1 MTTPCIG
8 LDFGTTNSAVA
19 LATPDRRV
27 RMATFPMN
35 GRDRPAARSVVFF
48 DPEHLVDGYVGRPPA
63 VVGNKAIE
71 RYIDRDGEGRFIQ
84 STKSWLASRGFD
96 ATDVFG
102 KRVTLQE
109 LIALVVSDLR
119 WAVEQQLGGMTPKIV
134 AGRPVHFARAD
145 DAEDDAFAEQRL
157 REALGLAG
165 FTDITFSFE
174 PVGAAWH
181 YESRLDRD
189 ELVLIGDFGGGT
201 SDFTL
206 IRVGPGIRAGGP
218 EARKDAVL
226 GTDGVG
232 LAGDAFDAK
241 LIRHVVA
248 PRLGRGTEQRAA
260 MGSGTFPLPGWVFVH
275 MERWH
280 HLSMLKVPATVRRL
294 RRMLQMAVEPA
305 LFAGLVHIVEDDLG
319 LQLYRAIEHAKV
331 ELSRQDATRLVFVD
345 GEVQIDAA
353 VTRAEFESWI
363 APEIAEMGEAVD
375 RLLMDT
381 NIGYDGVDRVFL
393 TGGSSFVP
401 AVRNL
406 FAERFGADRTASGD
420 EFTSVAQGLAL
431 RGLDG

>member
-1 MTTPCIG
+1 MTTSCIG

-27 RMATFPMN
+27 QLARFPLF
-35 GRDRPAARSVVFF
+35 GQARDAARSVVFF
-48 DPEHLVDGYVGRPPA
+48 DPEDLVDGWVGRPPA

-71 RYIDRDGEGRFIQ
+71 RYIDCDGEGRFIQ

-145 DAEDDAFAEQRL
+145 DAADDAFAEGRL
-157 REALGLAG
+157 REALALAG
-165 FTDITFSFE
+165 FTDISFVFE

-206 IRVGPGIRAGGP
+206 IRVGPGVRAGG
-218 EARKDAVL
+218 EQARKDAVL

-232 LAGDAFDAK
+232 LAGDAFDAAI
-241 LIRHVVA
+241 IRNVVA
-248 PRLGRGTEQRAA
+248 PLLGRESEQRGA
-260 MGSGTFPLPGWVFVH
+260 MGSATFPLPGWVFVH
-275 MERWH
+275 LERWH
-280 HLSMLKVPATVRRL
+280 QLSMLKTPASLRRL
-294 RRMLQMAVEPA
+294 RRMLSQAVEPE
-305 LFAGLVHIVEDDLG
+305 LFGGLVHLVEDDLG
-319 LQLYRAIEHAKV
+319 LQLYRAIEQAKM
-331 ELSRQDATRLVFVD
+331 ELSRQDHTRLVFVD
-345 GEVQIDAA
+345 DELVIDAPI
-353 VTRAEFESWI
+353 TRSEFESWI
-363 APEIAEMGEAVD
+363 APELGEVEQAVD
-375 RLLMDT
+375 RLLRAT
-381 NIGYDGVDRVFL
+381 GIGQDAVDRVFL

-401 AVRNL
+401 AVRGI
-406 FAERFGADRTASGD
+406 FSDRFGEHRIASGD
-420 EFTSVAQGLAL
+420 ELTSVAQGLAL
-431 RGLDG
+431 HGLDG

>member
-27 RMATFPMN
+27 QLARFPLF

-48 DPEHLVDGYVGRPPA
+48 DPEDLVDGYSGRPPA
-63 VVGNKAIE
+63 VIGNKAIE
-71 RYIDRDGEGRFIQ
+71 RYIDQDGEGRFIQ
-84 STKSWLASRGFD
+84 STKSWLASRGFE

-102 KRVTLQE
+102 RAVTLQE

-145 DAEDDAFAEQRL
+145 DAEDDAYAEGRL
-157 REALGLAG
+157 REALALAG
-165 FTDITFSFE
+165 FTDITFSYE

-206 IRVGPGIRAGGP
+206 IRVGPGVRAGGAA
-218 EARKDAVL
+218 ARRDAVL

-241 LIRHVVA
+241 IIRNVIA

-260 MGSGTFPLPGWVFVH
+260 MGSATFPLPGWIFVH

-280 HLSMLKVPATVRRL
+280 HLSMLKVPATL
-294 RRMLQMAVEPA
+294 RMLRQLLRKAVEPE
-305 LFAGLVHIVEDDLG
+305 LFAGFVHIVEEDLG
-319 LQLYRAIEHAKV
+319 LQLYRAIEQAKV
-331 ELSRQDATRLVFVD
+331 ELSQREETRLVFVD
-345 GEVQIDAA
+345 EEVEIDAPI
-353 VTRAEFESWI
+353 TRSDFESWI
-363 APEIAEMGEAVD
+363 APELSDIEEAVD

-381 NIGYDGVDRVFL
+381 GVGYEPVDRVFL

-401 AVRNL
+401 AVRRI
-406 FAERFGADRTASGD
+406 FAERFGAHRIAAGD
-420 EFTSVAQGLAL
+420 ELTSVAQGLAL

>member
-27 RMATFPMN
+27 RLADFPLF
-35 GRDRPAARSVVFF
+35 GQARPAARSVVFF
-48 DPEHLVDGYVGRPPA
+48 DPEDIVDGYVGRPPA
-63 VVGNKAIE
+63 VIGNKAIE

-84 STKSWLASRGFD
+84 STKSWLASRGFE

-102 KRVTLQE
+102 KRVSLQE

-119 WAVEQQLGGMTPKIV
+119 WAVEQQLGGMTPRIV
-134 AGRPVHFARAD
+134 AGRPVQFARAD
-145 DAEDDAFAEQRL
+145 DAEDDAYAEGRL
-157 REALGLAG
+157 REALALAG

-218 EARKDAVL
+218 AARRDAVL

-241 LIRHVVA
+241 IIRHVIA

-260 MGSGTFPLPGWVFVH
+260 MGASTFPLPGWVFVH

-280 HLSMLKVPATVRRL
+280 HLSMLKVPATLRRL
-294 RRMLQMAVEPA
+294 RRMLKHAVEPD

-319 LQLYRAIEHAKV
+319 LQLYRAIEQAKM
-331 ELSRQDATRLVFVD
+331 ELSRQDHARLVFVD
-345 GEVQIDAA
+345 EEVQIDAPVA
-353 VTRAEFESWI
+353 REDFESWI
-363 APEIAEMGEAVD
+363 APEIEEMGEAVD
-375 RLLMDT
+375 RVLMNT
-381 NIGYDGVDRVFL
+381 GMGYEPVDRVFL

-401 AVRNL
+401 AVRRI
-406 FAERFGADRTASGD
+406 FEERFGADRIASGD
-420 EFTSVAQGLAL
+420 ELTSVAQGLAL